1 MKRFNNTCLP
11 DPGSA
16 GKRMKNIEPAG
27 LNCRSYYHKKAMK
40 QNILDTN
47 LKTIGL
53 VHLNT
58 ESLDQI
64 NSDAYKAYIK
74 VMYLPKGCKIK
85 VDFSVYQNDGSA
97 LFFISPNQVL
107 SIENLCSGSGHFI
120 FYNRDFYCVQIHDEE
135 VACDGL
141 LFNNINN
148 MPMTAVPEQ
157 ETAFIDH
164 LFFQIEN
171 EFTLKDSSQ
180 EEMLR
185 TYLKQLLI
193 KSTRLWK
200 QQHLGGVL
208 TDQNNDPDTFRR
220 FTQLVDRHYK
230 EKHTVADY
238 ADILLL
244 APKTLTH
251 KFKRMN
257 LPQPNEVIKNRI
269 MLEAKRL
276 LVHTAMSAKEIA
288 YELGYD
294 DPAYFSRLFFIKTG
308 ESPSGFK
315 TKYLTQNSTKTA
327 DLYS

>member
-1 MKRFNNTCLP
+1 MTNNIF
-11 DPGSA
+11 DS
-16 GKRMKNIEPAG
+16 
-27 LNCRSYYHKKAMK
+27 
-40 QNILDTN
+40 N
-47 LKTIGL
+47 LKTIGFL
-53 VHLNT
+53 HVNT
-58 ESLDQI
+58 DSIDLI
-64 NSDAYKAYIK
+64 NSDTYKLYIK
-74 VMYLPKGCKIK
+74 ALYLPKGCTVQ
-85 VDFSVYQNDGSA
+85 VDFNVYHTQGAA

-107 SIENLCSGSGHFI
+107 SIQNMCSELGYFV
-120 FYNRDFYCVQIHDEE
+120 FYNHDFYCIQIHDEE

-148 MPMTAVPEQ
+148 MPMTAVPDQ
-157 ETAFIDH
+157 EATFINY
-164 LFFQIEN
+164 LFTQLES
-171 EFTLKDSSQ
+171 EFLLKESSH

-208 TDQNNDPDTFRR
+208 TDQNNDPDTFRH
-220 FTQLVDRHYK
+220 FTQLVEAHYK
-230 EKHTVADY
+230 QKHTVADY
-238 ADILLL
+238 ADLMLV

-269 MLEAKRL
+269 ILEAKRL
-276 LVHTAMSAKEIA
+276 LVHTAMTAKEIA

-294 DPAYFSRLFFIKTG
+294 DPAYFSRLFLIKTG

-315 TKYLTQNSTKTA
+315 AKFLGQASLDKIDTMAMSEV
-327 DLYS
+327 

>member
-1 MKRFNNTCLP
+1 MKHVFAV
-11 DPGSA
+11 S
-16 GKRMKNIEPAG
+16 
-27 LNCRSYYHKKAMK
+27 
-40 QNILDTN
+40 

-53 VHLNT
+53 LNVDE
-58 ESLDQI
+58 ESLQAI
-64 NSDAYKAYIK
+64 HSETYKPYIK
-74 VMYLPKGCKIK
+74 VMYLPKGCKVK
-85 VDFSVYQNDGSA
+85 VDFIVYHTEGPA

-107 SIENLCSGSGHFI
+107 SIEDLCSEKGYFI
-120 FYNRDFYCVQIHDEE
+120 FYNRDFYCIQIHDEE

-148 MPMTAVPEQ
+148 MPMTAIPDQ
-157 ETAFIDH
+157 ESAFIDF
-164 LFFQIEN
+164 LFAQMEN
-171 EFTLKDSSQ
+171 EFALKDSSQ

-200 QQHLGGVL
+200 QQHLNGVL
-208 TDQNNDPDTFRR
+208 TDNSNDPDSFRR
-220 FTQLVDRHYK
+220 FTQLVEAHYK
-230 EKHTVADY
+230 TKHTVADY
-238 ADILLL
+238 ADLMTV

-269 MLEAKRL
+269 ILEAKRL
-276 LVHTAMSAKEIA
+276 LVHTGLTAKEIA

-308 ESPSGFK
+308 ESPLGFK
-315 TKYLTQNSTKTA
+315 AKYLEQGNTA
-327 DLYS
+327 VANTL

>member
-1 MKRFNNTCLP
+1 LKQQQQPVNSLKRINT
-11 DPGSA
+11 
-16 GKRMKNIEPAG
+16 MKN
-27 LNCRSYYHKKAMK
+27 NFFDVS
-40 QNILDTN
+40 

-53 VHLNT
+53 LHVNS
-58 ESLDQI
+58 ESLNLI
-64 NSDAYKAYIK
+64 NSDAYKSYIK
-74 VMYLPKGCKIK
+74 ALYLPKGCKVK
-85 VDFSVYQNDGSA
+85 VDFTVYHTEGPA

-107 SIENLCSGSGHFI
+107 SIKDLCTESGYFI
-120 FYNRDFYCVQIHDEE
+120 FYNRDFYCIQIHDEE

-157 ETAFIDH
+157 EAIFINY
-164 LFFQIEN
+164 LFSQLES
-171 EFTLKDSSQ
+171 EFNRKESSH

-200 QQHLGGVL
+200 QQHLGGAL
-208 TDQNNDPDTFRR
+208 TDQNNDPDAFRH
-220 FTQLVDRHYK
+220 FTQLVEAHYK
-230 EKHTVADY
+230 QKHTVADY
-238 ADILLL
+238 ADLMLV

-269 MLEAKRL
+269 ILEAKRL
-276 LVHTAMSAKEIA
+276 LVHTSMTAKEIA

-294 DPAYFSRLFFIKTG
+294 DPAYFSRLFYIKTG
-308 ESPSGFK
+308 DSPSAFK
-315 TKYLTQNSTKTA
+315 AKYLRQGNAEAAGS
-327 DLYS
+327 YIISEV

>member
-1 MKRFNNTCLP
+1 MKE
-11 DPGSA
+11 
-16 GKRMKNIEPAG
+16 NIFDV
-27 LNCRSYYHKKAMK
+27 S
-40 QNILDTN
+40 

-53 VHLNT
+53 LHVNGD
-58 ESLDQI
+58 SLDLI
-64 NSDAYKAYIK
+64 NSDAYKSYIK
-74 VMYLPKGCKIK
+74 AMYLPEGCKVK
-85 VDFSVYQNDGSA
+85 VDFNVYQTEGPA

-107 SIENLCSGSGHFI
+107 SIENLCSESGRFI
-120 FYNRDFYCVQIHDEE
+120 FYNRDFYCIQIHDEE

-141 LFNNINN
+141 LFNNISN

-157 ETAFIDH
+157 EAAFIDH
-164 LFFQIEN
+164 LFLQIEN
-171 EFTLKDSSQ
+171 EFGLRDSSQ

-208 TDQNNDPDTFRR
+208 TDQNNDPDSFRR
-220 FTQLVDRHYK
+220 FTQLVETYYK

-238 ADILLL
+238 ADLMLI

-251 KFKRMN
+251 RFKRMN

-269 MLEAKRL
+269 ILEAKRL

-288 YELGYD
+288 YELGYE

-315 TKYLTQNSTKTA
+315 AKYLTQNNVEAA
-327 DLYS
+327 DPYSIPSQNDIFIKPD

>member
-1 MKRFNNTCLP
+1 
-11 DPGSA
+11 
-16 GKRMKNIEPAG
+16 
-27 LNCRSYYHKKAMK
+27 MK
-40 QNILDTN
+40 QNIFDAS
-47 LKTIGL
+47 LKKIGL
-53 VHLNT
+53 VHVNS
-58 ESLDQI
+58 ESIEMI
-64 NSDAYKAYIK
+64 NSDAYKSYIK
-74 VMYLPKGCKIK
+74 VMYLPKGCKVK
-85 VDFSVYQNDGSA
+85 VDFNVYENEGPA

-107 SIENLCSGSGHFI
+107 SIENLCAESGHFI
-120 FYNRDFYCVQIHDEE
+120 FYNRDFYCIQIHDEE

-148 MPMTAVPEQ
+148 ISITAVPLQ
-157 ETAFIDH
+157 EADFIDH
-164 LFFQIEN
+164 VFHHIEN
-171 EFTLKDSSQ
+171 EFMLQDSSQ

-208 TDQNNDPDTFRR
+208 SDQNNDSDSFRR
-220 FTQLVDRHYK
+220 FTQLVDAHYK

-238 ADILLL
+238 ADLMLI

-251 KFKRMN
+251 RFKRMN

-269 MLEAKRL
+269 ILEAKRL

-315 TKYLTQNSTKTA
+315 SKYLSQNTTEAANDTLQFEKLTRF
-327 DLYS
+327 